1 VASSRVTNAQAAV
14 NENQVVVAASV
25 TTEQNDTR
33 QLHPMLGVIAA
44 SLVAAGIEELPRVLL
59 ADAGYCSEDALASL
73 GPDHPDCYVATR
85 NMKAGTAPKVSMRG
99 PLPKN
104 ATAIDKMERKVS
116 TKSGRSHY
124 KKRQL
129 LAEPVF
135 GQIKDAR
142 GARRFTRRGR
152 IAADSEWKLLC
163 ATHNLLKLYR
173 NARIKPTVAPWARLH
188 VALRPALA

>member
-1 VASSRVTNAQAAV
+1 
-14 NENQVVVAASV
+14 
-25 TTEQNDTR
+25 
-33 QLHPMLGVIAA
+33 
-44 SLVAAGIEELPRVLL
+44 
-59 ADAGYCSEDALASL
+59 
-73 GPDHPDCYVATR
+73 
-85 NMKAGTAPKVSMRG
+85 MKAGTAPKVSMRG

-116 TKSGRSHY
+116 TKRGRSHY

-142 GARRFTRRGR
+142 VARRFTRRGR

-188 VALRPALA
+188 VALQPALA